1 MGCKRGTA
9 HAGTETSYPH
19 PKIQN
24 AMLNE
29 SKTMAKDLGRKVL
42 LPNEAS
48 RRRPHVI
55 TNVWYGQGMRL

>member
-9 HAGTETSYPH
+9 HAGTETSYPL
-19 PKIQN
+19 PKIEN

-42 LPNEAS
+42 LPKRGVKATTS
-48 RRRPHVI
+48 SD
-55 TNVWYGQGMRL
+55 Y